1 MPLEIIRDDISRL
14 STDAIVHTTNTN
26 LIRGRGSSEAIF
38 KSAGFK
44 LEEALQ
50 EIGHCEVGEAVITPG
65 FNLASKYIIHTVGPV
80 WIDGLHNESKVLEA
94 CYKGCLALAL
104 KHELKSIAFPL
115 ISAGT
120 YGYPKDEALRIAT
133 STIQSFLL
141 KHEMKV
147 YLVVFD
153 KQVYQLSTQL
163 FDSVKQYVDDH
174 YVEIR
179 GSRQRIN
186 SEETNFRTYKKI
198 SYESSTSIDDILLE
212 LDSSFSETLLKLI
225 DQKDLRDVDVYKRAN
240 ISKAHF
246 SKIRTHK
253 DYRPTKTTVL
263 AFCISL
269 KLNLSETRD
278 LLEKAGFS
286 LSNSSKG
293 DIIVRYFIENKRYD
307 IYEVNEVLF
316 EYDQQLLGSNTI

>member
-26 LIRGRGSSEAIF
+26 LIRGRGSSESIF

-65 FNLASKYIIHTVGPV
+65 FNLASKYIIHTVGPI
-80 WIDGLHNESKVLEA
+80 WMDGLHNESKILES
-94 CYKGCLALAL
+94 CYKNCLNIAL

-246 SKIRTHK
+246 SKIRSHK

>member
-65 FNLASKYIIHTVGPV
+65 FNLESKYIIHTVGPV

-246 SKIRTHK
+246 SKIRSHK

>member
-104 KHELKSIAFPL
+104 KLELKSIAFPL

-246 SKIRTHK
+246 SKIRSHK
-253 DYRPTKTTVL
+253 DYHPTKTTVL

-286 LSNSSKG
+286 LSNSSKC

-307 IYEVNEVLF
+307 IFEVNEVLF

>member
-1 MPLEIIRDDISRL
+1 
-14 STDAIVHTTNTN
+14 
-26 LIRGRGSSEAIF
+26 
-38 KSAGFK
+38 
-44 LEEALQ
+44 
-50 EIGHCEVGEAVITPG
+50 
-65 FNLASKYIIHTVGPV
+65 
-80 WIDGLHNESKVLEA
+80 
-94 CYKGCLALAL
+94 
-104 KHELKSIAFPL
+104 
-115 ISAGT
+115 
-120 YGYPKDEALRIAT
+120 
-133 STIQSFLL
+133 
-141 KHEMKV
+141 MKV